1 MREKFSRPD
10 FVFIKIPMIMKKFIF
25 SLLTITF
32 LSVTLFAQDEEEEEK
47 GGWKKD
53 HLFIGSG
60 INLGFSNGFIIG
72 LNPEIGYSINKIID
86 AGIAT
91 NVTYITQRSQFVN
104 SSLRYLAVGAGPFL
118 RIWPVRTVFLGC
130 QYEYNKI
137 SASQKDYGVITD
149 RYKAS
154 SSSFLV
160 GAGYGSRN
168 IGQSQFYTSVM
179 IDAMNDINSPYR
191 DSFGR
196 ILPVFRTGFIFY
208 LGRKSQDD

>member
-1 MREKFSRPD
+1 M
-10 FVFIKIPMIMKKFIF
+10 MKKIIL
-25 SLLTITF
+25 SVVLIISASTF
-32 LSVTLFAQDEEEEEK
+32 LQAQDEEEKEK

-91 NVTYITQRSQFVN
+91 NVTYVTQRSQALN
-104 SSLRYLAVGAGPFL
+104 SSIRYLAVGGGPFV
-118 RIWPVRTVFLGC
+118 RIWPIRSIFLGG

-137 SASQKDYGVITD
+137 SVSQKDNGVITD
-149 RYKAS
+149 RAKAS
-154 SSSFLV
+154 ASSFLV

-168 IGQSQFYTSVM
+168 IGQTQFYTSVM

-196 ILPVFRTGFIFY
+196 VLPVFRTGFIFY
-208 LGRKSQDD
+208 FGRKSKDE